1 MLAQLVALAGLR
13 LTAVRFAVMLFS
25 RVCFVCG
32 LGAASASAA
41 AAAGRDLPTVDVSFS
56 PEASPSLLGA
66 IADADAARGRFQA
79 SVAEAEI
86 RAFHVALEA
95 ARPRIDAAAQRAVR
109 ASAAASAGAAAS
121 GAGFLA
127 SGASG
132 DRTSFGGD
140 VVEVEVPLERPV
152 NLSAAAL
159 ALRAFEGKR
168 ANASA
173 QEAEKSLADFGLLT
187 DFVVGQV
194 DVAVEMLGASPAA
207 TGFVE
212 VSASEGPIAAAIA
225 QLAERQGTGDELV
238 RAKHVALSIA
248 LLRCEN
254 ELLRAAVRRAL
265 ARPQSAS
272 ASFLGA
278 SASAAA
284 AGPAQVAI
292 NLVPPAEDAADTVA
306 RIDDVMSA
314 ERAKQAAANLRFA
327 SEKQQALDAMKL
339 HLRQVVRD
347 SRR

>member
-1 MLAQLVALAGLR
+1 M
-13 LTAVRFAVMLFS
+13 
-25 RVCFVCG
+25 
-32 LGAASASAA
+32 
-41 AAAGRDLPTVDVSFS
+41 
-56 PEASPSLLGA
+56 
-66 IADADAARGRFQA
+66 
-79 SVAEAEI
+79 
-86 RAFHVALEA
+86 RAFHIALEA
-95 ARPRIDAAAQRAVR
+95 AKPRIDAAAERAVR
-109 ASAAASAGAAAS
+109 ASAAAGAAAS

-127 SGASG
+127 SGAIG

-187 DFVVGQV
+187 DFVVGQM
-194 DVAVEMLGASPAA
+194 DAAVEMHALSAIPAA

-212 VSASEGPIAAAIA
+212 VAASEGPIAAAIA

-254 ELLRAAVRRAL
+254 ELLRAAVRRAV